1 LKRCAGDAPQGI
13 NAVYRT
19 PDDFE
24 FEVQFH
30 TNETIDTKMQKCH
43 HSYERF
49 REDHSMAKAQYWEE
63 MVRMWSTVPIPQDV
77 LELGELVVHTVSL
90 DDVLK
95 TLTPAERAVIAN
107 KQKLEDAVR
116 PPRGGHTPPCGLWEV
131 ALVV

>member
-19 PDDFE
+19 PDEFE

-43 HSYERF
+43 HSYEKF

-63 MVRMWSTVPIPQDV
+63 MVRMWSVVPIPDDV
-77 LELGELVVHTVSL
+77 LALGELVTHTVSL
-90 DDVLK
+90 GDVLE

-107 KQKLEDAVR
+107 KQKLEDAVG
-116 PPRGGHTPPCGLWEV
+116 PPRPSRGGPLLPALCGKQP
-131 ALVV
+131 